1 MPTRRALSFLI
12 LVLLGP
18 SGCATKEERP
28 WYKLGKDYT
37 TAEFNRDRE
46 SCTKDKKLDEEC
58 MKAKGWVAVTQDL
71 ARPQPPQTQG
81 PPPRY

>member
-18 SGCATKEERP
+18 VGCATKEGP
-28 WYKLGKDYT
+28 LWYKPGKDYT

-46 SCTKDKKLDEEC
+46 SCTKDKKLDEGC

-81 PPPRY
+81 SPPRY